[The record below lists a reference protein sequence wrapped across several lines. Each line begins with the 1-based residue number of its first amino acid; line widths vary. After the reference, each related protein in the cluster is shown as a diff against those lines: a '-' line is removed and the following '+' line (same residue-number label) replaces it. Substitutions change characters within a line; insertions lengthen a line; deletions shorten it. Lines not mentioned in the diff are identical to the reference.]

1 VLNALGVVPL
11 EGRGD
16 LPLAELHGEP
26 LLVHPVRALRAAGV
40 ARVVVTT
47 TEDLDTRVR
56 QAVAGAGLDVE
67 LADGSTWWAGAPA
80 QQRLVLAD
88 PLCPLVPAEFLRRLL
103 LDAPDDTAVA
113 GFRPVTDTV
122 KTVVDARVAGTI
134 DRESL
139 AVVASPVVLPARLP
153 ADEPPPVHDIAT
165 LVTWLRGRGPVRL
178 VEAPAI
184 ARRVADLSALRVLE
198 SVDDLGG
205 FRSHA

>member
-1 VLNALGVVPL
+1 VLSDVGVVPL

-26 LLVHPVRALRAAGV
+26 LFVHPARALLAAGV
-40 ARVVVTT
+40 RRVVVTT

-56 QAVAGAGLDVE
+56 QAVADARLDVE
-67 LADGSTWWAGAPA
+67 VADGSTWWAGVPAP
-80 QQRLVLAD
+80 QRLVLAD
-88 PLCPLVPAEFLRRLL
+88 PLCPLVLAEFVRRLL
-103 LDAPDDTAVA
+103 LDTPDDTAVA

-139 AVVASPVVLPARLP
+139 AVVASPVVLPARLS
-153 ADEPPPVHDIAT
+153 ADEPPPLHDFAL
-165 LVTWLRGRGPVRL
+165 LVTWLRQRGPVRL

-198 SVDDLGG
+198 SLDDLGG

>member
-1 VLNALGVVPL
+1 VLSAVGVVPL
-11 EGRGD
+11 DGRGD
-16 LPLAELHGEP
+16 LPLADLHGEP
-26 LLVHPVRALRAAGV
+26 MFVHPVRALRAAGV
-40 ARVVVTT
+40 RRVVVTT

-56 QAVAGAGLDVE
+56 LAVAGARLDVE
-67 LADGSTWWAGAPA
+67 LADGSTWWAAAPA
-80 QQRLVLAD
+80 QQRLVLVD
-88 PLCPLVPAEFLRRLL
+88 PLCPLIPAEFVRRLL
-103 LDAPDDTAVA
+103 LDDSGDTAVA
-113 GFRPVTDTV
+113 GYRPVTDTV

-139 AVVASPVVLPARLP
+139 AVVVSPVVLPARLP
-153 ADEPPPVHDIAT
+153 DDEPPPTPDFAL